1 MVLTTVQNAIV
12 YLMFLNGIL
21 FLGLHFIAF
30 SIVNNGA
37 KGSKRFGYAL
47 LIIVFLIAIIQ
58 QEYKVMVQLSFAD
71 GEKMKAW
78 LASSGVKFN
87 IQMHHGDVKIYGEAA
102 VYTYYE
108 SVRIT
113 PPKGEETRRETNR
126 LTVVFAK
133 QKGDW
138 KWVHVHVSNYIVL
151 WLG

>member
-1 MVLTTVQNAIV
+1 MRKWQILT
-12 YLMFLNGIL
+12 
-21 FLGLHFIAF
+21 
-30 SIVNNGA
+30 SI
-37 KGSKRFGYAL
+37 FAL
-47 LIIVFLIAIIQ
+47 LVVGDEAKAGDKEDVLAKLDAFYTALNTGDFDAMEISSHTRFNRNGSL
-58 QEYKVMVQLSFAD
+58 LSFAD

-133 QKGDW
+133 QKGEW
-138 KWVHVHVSNYIVL
+138 KYVHVHVSSLTPVNPE
-151 WLG
+151 